1 MNVDKPLPPV
11 PSYSRHGPARDEL
24 FLPPVKLECDNFGKT
39 SFTSP
44 SDTFLEYCVVRETST
59 TMHLGDFLTWLHD
72 RYSSRFSMPL
82 NYGPMDQT
90 KASAKDHY
98 HTLITMETQY
108 NYYSTNTTTKGSQ
121 AMAHAIRT
129 TLQHLRVDIEKDLH
143 YMDAKHAS
151 MSLRDFVL
159 WTYSKFKTPGGR
171 ANRQSML
178 WNPHQITSSSRVV
191 KEAITYFTS
200 PYFTESR
207 GKVSIFA
214 KHIVYLLC
222 GGKDWRE
229 GVSPDDVLLVYHAT
243 PTDR

>member
-1 MNVDKPLPPV
+1 
-11 PSYSRHGPARDEL
+11 
-24 FLPPVKLECDNFGKT
+24 
-39 SFTSP
+39 
-44 SDTFLEYCVVRETST
+44 
-59 TMHLGDFLTWLHD
+59 MHLGDFLDWLHD
-72 RYSSRFSMPL
+72 RYNHRFSMSL
-82 NYGPMDQT
+82 GHGRSDQT
-90 KASAKDHY
+90 KATNKDHY
-98 HTLITMETQY
+98 HTLLIVETQY
-108 NYYSTNTTTKGSQ
+108 DYHSTMASSNGSQ
-121 AMAHAIRT
+121 AMAHAIRAI
-129 TLQHLRVDIEKDLH
+129 LHHLRVDIEKDLQ

-159 WTYSKFKTPGGR
+159 WTYSKFRTPGGR

-200 PYFTESR
+200 SYFVESH

-229 GVSPDDVLLVYHAT
+229 GVSPDDALLVYHAT
-243 PTDR
+243 PTDK